1 MSVALE
7 RLRLAGGRVPQG
19 EVSEVA
25 LLLWLGH
32 YEAALSCIGKDGM
45 ARRAVESL
53 VKAMNSAQQ
62 ASAVWFPSRAP
73 RSLMPESARTFRAS
87 DGSALGCCV
96 AGSSD
101 AKVVV
106 VHWGGNA
113 ELAARSLDGP
123 WRRWVGSGLVRAV
136 FVDYRGY
143 GWSEGRPL
151 VSRLWDD
158 VRDLLV
164 ALPDLLCSTASQAVV
179 FSGRSLGAHCAL
191 HAALTADVPARG
203 LIMDAPV
210 SCQWPMEGVSGDA
223 WDAVAEHFERLNP
236 GSRTLTCE
244 CCGPCSD
251 TQQSRESLWMDPVDR
266 IRAIDVPLLVLGG
279 TEDVCCPR
287 ALVEE
292 VFSASPSS
300 SKNLVM
306 LQGLGHNEL
315 RTSDKYWEALEHF
328 LHSVSRAKRGR
339 PEDTSDNASALSFE
353 PDVRKSCCT
362 V

>member
-1 MSVALE
+1 M
-7 RLRLAGGRVPQG
+7 
-19 EVSEVA
+19 
-25 LLLWLGH
+25 
-32 YEAALSCIGKDGM
+32 
-45 ARRAVESL
+45 
-53 VKAMNSAQQ
+53 KAIDPAQQ
-62 ASAVWFPSRAP
+62 ASAVWFPSRLP
-73 RSLMPESARTFRAS
+73 RSLIPESARTFRVA
-87 DGSALGCCV
+87 DGAALGCCV

-123 WRRWVGSGLVRAV
+123 WRRFVGSGLVRVV

-143 GWSEGRPL
+143 GWSEGHPL

-158 VRDLLV
+158 VRDLQA
-164 ALPDLLCSTASQAVV
+164 ALPDLLCSTTSQAVV
-179 FSGRSLGAHCAL
+179 FSGRSVGAHCAL
-191 HAALTADVPARG
+191 HAALTAEVPARG
-203 LIMDAPV
+203 LILDAPV
-210 SCQWPMEGVSGDA
+210 SCQWPLEGVKSDV
-223 WDAVAEHFERLNP
+223 WDRVAEHFEQLEPSN
-236 GSRTLTCE
+236 RTLTCE

-251 TQQSRESLWMDPVDR
+251 AQPSRESLWLDPVDR
-266 IRAIDVPLLVLGG
+266 IRAIDAPLLVLGG

-315 RTSDKYWEALEHF
+315 RTSETYWKAMEGF
-328 LHSVSRAKRGR
+328 LQSVGRTKRER
-339 PEDTSDNASALSFE
+339 PENAFHDA
-353 PDVRKSCCT
+353 
-362 V
+362 